1 MEGTPPNSPW
11 KLGLR
16 QRTVV
21 LVLLIP
27 ASVLVVG
34 LPLLFVSQH
43 RRAEREFIDKLR
55 SEARVLALALADPC
69 QRDCLHEVE
78 PPVRELLAADA
89 SLVSVEILEQGTG
102 EVLAVWGDA
111 PAVTGA
117 ELVRYALGSE
127 EQVLVSEEGHP
138 GSVLHGEGHLFQ
150 AVTPLQTQR
159 WGDRGLPLLRLR
171 GSSQAHNERVV
182 NLLLLA
188 LVPGGA
194 AGLGGVLLALWLNR
208 RLRTAVRSIHEATL
222 EIAQGNLERRLE
234 LRTGDELEALGE
246 SVNVMAGALAA
257 QRRQL
262 DAHASELQQALAERT
277 LELQKARAVA
287 VNQERIAAMG
297 VLAAGVAHEI
307 GNPLTAISAIVQGM
321 RRRPDGEASEKVDVL
336 AENLAR
342 IQQIVRSL
350 VDYARAP
357 GDDWS
362 SVSLNALLQRT
373 LALVRL
379 DPRAKDVTLRERLD
393 PELPRIESVESK
405 LQQVF
410 LNLVLNALDA
420 VGGRGEVAIGSA
432 DRGHEVCVTVDDTGP
447 GVPAELRETIFDAF
461 FTTKAAQGGSGLGL
475 AVSAQLIEELGGRL
489 TVADAPLGGARF
501 EVRIPVRR
509 EVST

>member
-1 MEGTPPNSPW
+1 MEGTPPNNPW

-43 RRAEREFIDKLR
+43 RRAEREFLDKLR

-69 QRDCLHEVE
+69 QRGCLHEVE
-78 PPVRELLAADA
+78 PPVRELLAADP
-89 SLVSVEILEQGTG
+89 SLVSVEILDQGTG
-102 EVLAVWGDA
+102 QVLAVWGDA
-111 PAVTGA
+111 PAATGA
-117 ELVRYALGSE
+117 ELARYALGGE

-150 AVTPLQTQR
+150 AVARLQTRR
-159 WGDRGLPLLRLR
+159 WGDRGPPLLRLR
-171 GSSQAHNERVV
+171 GSSQAYNERVV
-182 NLLLLA
+182 TLLLLA
-188 LVPGGA
+188 LIPGGA

-208 RLRTAVRSIHEATL
+208 RLRTAVRSLHEATQ

-277 LELQKARAVA
+277 LQLQKARAVA

-307 GNPLTAISAIVQGM
+307 GNPLTAISAIVQGW
-321 RRRPDGEASEKVDVL
+321 RRSDSEVSEKVEVL

-350 VDYARAP
+350 VDYARTP

-362 SVSLNALLQRT
+362 AVSLNALLQRT

-379 DPRAKDVTLRERLD
+379 DPRAKDVTLREHLD
-393 PELPRIESVESK
+393 PELPRVESVESK

-432 DRGHEVCVTVDDTGP
+432 DRGREVCVTVDDTGP
-447 GVPAELRETIFDAF
+447 GVPAELRETIFEAF

-475 AVSAQLIEELGGRL
+475 AVSAQLLEELGGRL
-489 TVADAPLGGARF
+489 TVADAPSGGARF
-501 EVRIPVRR
+501 EVCIPVQR
-509 EVST
+509 EVRS